1 VLVAAAVVPTPP
13 LLIPE
18 IAAGSAARD
27 DDLRA
32 AALAAV
38 EAMLATGP
46 DRVVVVG
53 EAPATGHLTGEPD
66 WHPFGVPLP
75 RPRPVSRL
83 PLAHGIGAWLLGQ
96 RGCTVPIEHLGVAPD
111 TSPLECA
118 ALGRRLSGEPA
129 RTALLACG
137 DGSAR
142 RNDKAPGHFSPA
154 AAGVDATVDA
164 ALAAGDVTP
173 LLELG
178 VEDARELWIGGRTAW
193 QVLAGAA
200 GSDRWNAEVSWSGA
214 PHGVHYVVATWLR
227 GRAVIGDPQSAR

>member
-1 VLVAAAVVPTPP
+1 MLLAAAVVPTPP
-13 LLIPE
+13 LLVPE

-27 DDLRA
+27 EDLRA
-32 AALAAV
+32 AALAAEDAV
-38 EAMLATGP
+38 LATGP

-53 EAPATGHLTGEPD
+53 EATSTGHLAGQPD

-75 RPRPVSRL
+75 RPRPASGL

-96 RGCTVPIEHLGVAPD
+96 RGCAVPIEHLGVAPD

-118 ALGRRLSGEPA
+118 ELGRRLSGEDS

-142 RNDKAPGHFSPA
+142 RNEKAPGHFSPA
-154 AAGVDATVDA
+154 AAGVDATVAA
-164 ALAAGDVTP
+164 ALAAGDATP

-178 VEDARELWIGGRTAW
+178 VEDARELWIAGRTAW

-200 GSDRWNAEVSWSGA
+200 GSDRWDAEVSYSGA
-214 PHGVHYVVATWLR
+214 PYGVHYVVATWLR
-227 GRAVIGDPQSAR
+227 RRNR